1 MTDSKMMIHCRATN
15 SDKTDLRRE
24 ARWLKALASE
34 SRLQIVKDLVKKEKC
49 VTDIQKLM
57 KVRQANISQHL
68 RILRWAGIVEWRTEG
83 KVHCY
88 YLKNPEIIAELTKLL
103 ERAIK

>member
-1 MTDSKMMIHCRATN
+1 MTYSKMMIYSSVMKNDDTR
-15 SDKTDLRRE
+15 LRRE

-34 SRLQIVKDLVKKEKC
+34 SRLRIVKELVKKEKC

-68 RILRWAGIVEWRTEG
+68 RILRWAGIVEWQTEG

-88 YLKNPEIIAELTKLL
+88 YLKNPKIIAELINLL
-103 ERAIK
+103 KKSVG